1 MIAVIQEVQL
11 TLQIGL
17 NARLFP
23 GNWRPARQEIAF
35 AASGGFQAIQFPGP
49 EHGLDAE
56 RLGAEV
62 VSVAT
67 ALRQSQ
73 LTPVME
79 MLIQVDAQGRTAA
92 GHTPLEVIRANLSAI
107 GGLGCPVV
115 HIHLVPA
122 AGYPAATIREIEAR
136 FVADLAAGV
145 ALAREHGFRLGFEH
159 NEPLVGLCSDPEV
172 CAGILTAVPDL
183 GLVWDL
189 NHTIPAHL
197 AGFLALAGRMTM
209 LHISDT
215 PLPTV
220 NSHLPLGMGTLDFG
234 GYLGAVQQRGFSGQ
248 AILEI
253 GGLPQSGGYGRD
265 TDAALLDS
273 LARLR
278 QANGDQ

>member
-1 MIAVIQEVQL
+1 VNQPAI
-11 TLQIGL
+11 QIGL

-23 GNWRPARQEIAF
+23 SNWRPARQEIEF

-56 RLGAEV
+56 RLGDDFP
-62 VSVAT
+62 SVAE
-67 ALRQSQ
+67 ALRQAN
-73 LTPVME
+73 LAPVME
-79 MLIQVDAQGRTAA
+79 MLIRVDAQGRTGA
-92 GHTPLEVIRANLSAI
+92 GATPLEVLRANLPAI
-107 GGLGCPVV
+107 SGLGCRYV

-122 AGYPAATIREIEAR
+122 EEYAAPILQQIEAG
-136 FVADLAAGV
+136 FVDGLAAGV
-145 ALAREHGFRLGFEH
+145 ALAQQHGFRLGFEH
-159 NEPLVGLCSDPEV
+159 NEPRIGLCSTPEV
-172 CAGILTAVPDL
+172 CAHILAAVPDL

-197 AGFLALAGRMTM
+197 AGFLGLAERMTM
-209 LHISDT
+209 LHVSDT

-220 NSHLPLGMGTLDFG
+220 NYHLPLGLGSVDFAA
-234 GYLGAVQQRGFSGQ
+234 YLGALQRRHFSGP

-273 LARLR
+273 LDRLR
-278 QANGDQ
+278 RAMEIGDQ